1 MGVEGEFS
9 NNGGGWGLALLML
22 TRGGPSSFELHLQA
36 EDLVGPG
43 VSESPEPVPCRAAG
57 LVLKGSP
64 SLPPAAPRLA
74 SPGLGRF
81 TPSFQ
86 ALPGARCGLLCRS
99 RGEAVLAHLSPL
111 EWKPPFLP
119 LLTPSASLFLQQN
132 GPVPSHFPLPLTS
145 TSSPGTVNAL
155 CASPSSAG
163 TWLPG
168 SAWARAECSGNSIRH
183 RLDASLE
190 VFLEEV
196 VLKSGNA
203 VCEN

>member
-1 MGVEGEFS
+1 MQ
-9 NNGGGWGLALLML
+9 GGWSCPEGL
-22 TRGGPSSFELHLQA
+22 
-36 EDLVGPG
+36 
-43 VSESPEPVPCRAAG
+43 
-57 LVLKGSP
+57 
-64 SLPPAAPRLA
+64 SLPPPC
-74 SPGLGRF
+74 SSPPGLAWPR
-81 TPSFQ
+81 Q
-86 ALPGARCGLLCRS
+86 VHAKLPGPAGSQVWASLQVSGL
-99 RGEAVLAHLSPL
+99 GGAVLAHLSPL

-190 VFLEEV
+190 VFL
-196 VLKSGNA
+196 
-203 VCEN
+203 